1 MSNRLAKLGE
11 QLRLLRKNRR
21 LTLDDLARM
30 AGVSKAM
37 LSQIE
42 TNKINPTVAIILKI
56 SDALDVQLGQLIAS
70 DTRENILRVIRS
82 TDQHYT
88 FRKDKLC
95 EIRTLSPLNLEKSI
109 EFYRINLQ
117 ARGILQSE
125 PHFAGTEEFLYL
137 SRGRLTVTSENQTI
151 TLSKGDAAHY
161 RADVPHTI
169 RNESSHPAEAFLI
182 VRYKESGT
190 A

>member
-21 LTLDDLARM
+21 LTLDDLARK

-42 TNKINPTVAIILKI
+42 HNKINPTVAIILKI
-56 SDALDVQLGQLIAS
+56 SDALDVHLGQLIANES
-70 DTRENILRVIRS
+70 RENILRVIRS

-88 FRKDKLC
+88 FRKDRLC

-109 EFYRINLQ
+109 EFYRINLEPK
-117 ARGILQSE
+117 GVMPSE
-125 PHFAGTEEFLYL
+125 AHFAGTEEFLYL
-137 SRGRLTVTSENQTI
+137 SHGRLTVTSENQTI
-151 TLSKGDAAHY
+151 VLSKGDAAHY
-161 RADVPHTI
+161 RADVSHTI
-169 RNESSHPAEAFLI
+169 HNESRHPAEAFLI
-182 VRYKESGT
+182 VRYRET
-190 A
+190 TP